1 MYKWD
6 HSLETGY
13 MKIDNQHIELFSK
26 VNKLIDASNQGKDKE
41 IIFKVLKFLTE
52 YVVMHF
58 QTEEDLMIRYHY
70 EDYAAHKKI
79 HDDFKATVGEL
90 SAQLNEKGPT
100 REMIALVTKTINAWL
115 VNHIK
120 GDDYHM
126 ATYIKAK
133 DAR

>member
-13 MKIDNQHIELFSK
+13 IKIDNQHMELFAK
-26 VNKLIDASNQGKDKE
+26 VNKLIDASNQGKSKDV
-41 IIFKVLKFLTE
+41 IFKFLKFLTE

-58 QTEEDLMIRYHY
+58 QTEEDLMKRYHY
-70 EDYAAHKKI
+70 ENYPAHKKI
-79 HDDFKATVGEL
+79 HDDFKAQVGEL
-90 SAQLNEKGPT
+90 NKELEEKGPT
-100 REMIALVTKTINAWL
+100 REMIALVTKAINAWL

-126 ATYIKAK
+126 AVYIKDK
-133 DAR
+133 DA